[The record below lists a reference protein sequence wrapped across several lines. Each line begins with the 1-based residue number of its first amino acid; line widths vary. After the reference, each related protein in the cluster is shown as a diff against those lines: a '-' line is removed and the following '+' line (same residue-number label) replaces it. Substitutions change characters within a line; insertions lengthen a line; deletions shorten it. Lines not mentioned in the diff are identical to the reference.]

1 MKKFFS
7 LSLFLTLLS
16 AYSFAQSMSYQR
28 TIDLGG
34 DDYANMSIEGDSGT
48 HYFVGSTTA
57 PGGGS
62 YDAFIAK
69 LDAAGHFL
77 WEKQYGGSGTE
88 YGTFLMRTSD
98 NNLLLVGRSNS
109 FSSSQDIFVV
119 KTDLSGN
126 IIWSKAIGTDSTEY
140 GLRAAEG
147 PNGYLIIGQ
156 TKGSIHSVRTDI
168 TLINLDTDGNIKW
181 SKSFGS
187 EFGSEVGYDVMSIGE
202 DGWVFAGYTG
212 INNIGL
218 NDGLFGIIDTTGS
231 LQASFEVGGTGDDDI
246 RRIISGDDAVYM
258 VGNTRSFN
266 VGGGQDVFVA
276 KYNVAGGPPTL
287 DWFKTYG
294 GDGTESVTGAE
305 ATPDGQIVITALST
319 SYPGAENGLVMVLDS
334 SGNVGMA
341 KVVGST
347 GSDILM
353 NIEIS
358 DNVVLVGYSNSFNGG
373 GDNDIYYVGPDDN
386 IGLGC
391 HSYDTTVTVVTQTAS
406 TLGPVI
412 VDFAVDSFVVNEVSP
427 TNLTFSNTAVDTNLC
442 DTVHV
447 GVKEVE
453 GISLFRLFPNPTQQ
467 NIHIT
472 FYNPTTA
479 VVNYTILN
487 LYGAVVF
494 STAKEV
500 QSGDVNED
508 FNVNNLST
516 GTYFM
521 KVQTGTNTV
530 AKRFVI
536 LK

>member
-1 MKKFFS
+1 MKKIFALSTFFAF
-7 LSLFLTLLS
+7 LSG
-16 AYSFAQSMSYQR
+16 YSFGQSSSFQR
-28 TIDLGG
+28 TINLGG

-69 LDAAGHFL
+69 LDAEGHFL

-119 KTDLSGN
+119 KTDLDGTV
-126 IIWSKAIGTDSTEY
+126 IWAKTIGTDSTEY

-147 PNGYLIIGQ
+147 PSGYMVIGQ
-156 TKGSIHSVRTDI
+156 TKGSVHSTRTDM
-168 TLINLDTDGNIKW
+168 TLINLDVDGNIKW

-187 EFGSEVGYDVMSIGE
+187 EFGNEVGYDVQSIGE

-218 NDGLFGIIDTTGS
+218 NDGVFGIVDTTGS
-231 LQASFEVGGTGDDDI
+231 LQGSFEVGGTGDDDI
-246 RRIISGDDAVYM
+246 RRVVMGDDAVYM
-258 VGNTRSFN
+258 VGNTRSFG

-294 GDGTESVTGAE
+294 GDGSESVTGAE
-305 ATPDGQIVITALST
+305 GTPDGQIIITALST
-319 SYPGAENGLVMVLDS
+319 SYPGGDNGLVTMIDT
-334 SGNVGMA
+334 SGNVVIS
-341 KVVGST
+341 KVVGSA
-347 GSDILM
+347 GSDVM
-353 NIEIS
+353 MGIEIS
-358 DNVVLVGYSNSFNGG
+358 DNALLVGYSNSFNGG
-373 GDNDIYYVGPDDN
+373 GNNDIYYVRPDNN

-391 HSYDTTVTVVTQTAS
+391 HSYDTTLTVVTQTAS

-412 VDFAVDSFVVNEVSP
+412 SDFAVDTFLVNETSP
-427 TNLTFSNTAVDTNLC
+427 TNLTFTNTAIDSNLC
-442 DTVHV
+442 DTVNV
-447 GVKEVE
+447 GVKEV
-453 GISLFRLFPNPTQQ
+453 GGLSFFRLFPNPTQQ
-467 NIHIT
+467 NINISY
-472 FYNPTTA
+472 YNPTMA
-479 VVNYTILN
+479 VVNYTIIN

-494 STAKEV
+494 STTKEV
-500 QSGDVNED
+500 QSGNVKEE
-508 FNVNNLST
+508 FNVNNLSA

-521 KVQTGTNTV
+521 KVQTGNNTT
-530 AKRFVI
+530 ASRFVI
-536 LK
+536 MK